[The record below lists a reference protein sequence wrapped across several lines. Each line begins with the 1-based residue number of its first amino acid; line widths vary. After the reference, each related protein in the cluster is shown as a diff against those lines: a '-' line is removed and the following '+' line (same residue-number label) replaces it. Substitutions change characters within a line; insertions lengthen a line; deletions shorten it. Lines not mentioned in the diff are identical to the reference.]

1 MGTHLHDQVDRIG
14 HLLKDRTSQLRWES
28 TLHILS
34 LIGHYLEE
42 PLALGTTDTLNVSST
57 NKA

>member
-14 HLLKDRTSQLRWES
+14 HLLKDRTSHLRWES

-42 PLALGTTDTLNVSST
+42 PLALGTLNMSST